1 MVRVSHQAQFLA
13 PCFES
18 IQGKRVA
25 LKASE
30 LDLLQVGLMLP
41 LAAARGNSGL
51 GDVFALKLG
60 TDPPEEESHT
70 H

>member
-1 MVRVSHQAQFLA
+1 MVRVSYQAQLLA

-18 IQGKRVA
+18 IQVKRVA
-25 LKASE
+25 LNRDE
-30 LDLLQVGLMLP
+30 LDLLQVDIILP
-41 LAAARGNSGL
+41 LAVARGNSGL

>member
-1 MVRVSHQAQFLA
+1 MVRVSYQAQLLA

-18 IQGKRVA
+18 IHQQRFA
-25 LKASE
+25 LNRDE
-30 LDLLQVGLMLP
+30 LDLLQVGHILP
-41 LAAARGNSGL
+41 LAVARGNTGL